1 MIDEQR
7 DDKWI
12 DGQVMDG
19 LTDDRKISDGGMV
32 RQMID
37 GGWMDR
43 LKDDRKINK
52 QIGDRW
58 IGFTLDSP
66 LRVSTSLQ
74 DFINHSLKASSF
86 PSSRTESSQLTQK
99 NTSSAYYMP
108 DTRYIYIYLIN
119 SRYFLKQCF
128 PQSVPQ
134 IQPGHLSPAEWQQ
147 LTHISPLLNS
157 EMDLKASE
165 FHMDSHC

>member
-108 DTRYIYIYLIN
+108 DTRYIYIFNKFQIFSETVFSTICSPN
-119 SRYFLKQCF
+119 PARA
-128 PQSVPQ
+128 SVPSRVAATNT
-134 IQPGHLSPAEWQQ
+134 HL
-147 LTHISPLLNS
+147 TFV
-157 EMDLKASE
+157 K
-165 FHMDSHC
+165 F